1 MDTTSVKGVELRT
14 DGDVVVLSHNRNG
27 DFEKETFDSFDAM
40 IIFVSRYK
48 QPVFID
54 VGAYT
59 GIYSIYAAMMG
70 CRVESF
76 EPNPK
81 VHERFEENAGINFDK
96 MRGWNGAISHN
107 RCALSDK
114 AEGYNYFNVN
124 PAVELTSGG
133 SLEGGIA
140 PNTKRYPVQ
149 VNTYDGNYD
158 PKPDIIKIDVEG
170 HEMSVLRGMKKTLIS
185 TNAFVIIE
193 ANTEKA
199 KTEILEFFSDI
210 QYLYQGVFDERNLIF
225 SPILKK

>member
-1 MDTTSVKGVELRT
+1 MDTTSVNGVELRT
-14 DGDVVVLSHNRNG
+14 DGDMVVLSHNRNG
-27 DFEKETFDSFDAM
+27 DFEKETFDEFNK
-40 IIFVSRYK
+40 IIDYVKSYK

-59 GIYSIYAAMMG
+59 GIYSIYAAIMG

-81 VHERFEENAGINFDK
+81 VQERFQENAGINFDK

-114 AEGYNYFNVN
+114 VYSGYNYFNVN

-133 SLEGGIA
+133 SLEDGIA

-149 VNTYDGNYD
+149 INTYDGNYD

-170 HEMSVLRGMKKTLIS
+170 HEMAVLRGMKKTLIS
-185 TNAFVIIE
+185 STKLVVIVE

-199 KTEILEFFSDI
+199 KTELIEFFSDI
-210 QYLYQGVFDERNLIF
+210 GYIYRGVFDERNLIF
-225 SPILKK
+225 SAPL